1 MARIATTSSQSARS
15 DALVGVYCILGDK
28 LTNLIMA
35 ARGDGN
41 GNNQNQIKW
50 EKLNYFLPFSAG
62 EFVTESL
69 QVPQRCHFSHI
80 AGKDKCNDYKFWNV
94 RAEEECGLK
103 VTKLEGKT
111 QTTIGLHLQKEQ
123 GTDQPMRLRSFAIL
137 EPCGLGMFRG
147 VEFVCCPK
155 ELEERIEKVV
165 DLEADKKSAAA
176 ADEDEEEEDDD
187 EEYSEEDEE
196 EEKPSTKKEAKED
209 EQDPYFKDDQTANE
223 HDRFREAEERLEKKH
238 RKKVTKV
245 ITEWSE
251 LFER

>member
-1 MARIATTSSQSARS
+1 M
-15 DALVGVYCILGDK
+15 
-28 LTNLIMA
+28 
-35 ARGDGN
+35 
-41 GNNQNQIKW
+41 
-50 EKLNYFLPFSAG
+50 
-62 EFVTESL
+62 
-69 QVPQRCHFSHI
+69 PQRCHFSHI

-103 VTKLEGKT
+103 VKLGEN
-111 QTTIGLHLQKEQ
+111 IPAESPLQKEKD
-123 GTDQPMRLRSFAIL
+123 TNQPMRLRSFAIL

-165 DLEADKKSAAA
+165 DLEANKKSAA

-196 EEKPSTKKEAKED
+196 EEKSSTKKEAKED

-251 LFER
+251 LFERYNKMKEKDPKGAEQYKREM